1 MVRGH
6 KVATRLATRADK
18 DRQGDTEEGIEVMD
32 GGHAK
37 PLADPVGGGLEGVE
51 GLISTAN
58 NASQVDFSP
67 LRLPPLGG
75 L

>member
-32 GGHAK
+32 DGHAK

-51 GLISTAN
+51 HEERRRPPSTA
-58 NASQVDFSP
+58 A
-67 LRLPPLGG
+67 L
-75 L
+75 